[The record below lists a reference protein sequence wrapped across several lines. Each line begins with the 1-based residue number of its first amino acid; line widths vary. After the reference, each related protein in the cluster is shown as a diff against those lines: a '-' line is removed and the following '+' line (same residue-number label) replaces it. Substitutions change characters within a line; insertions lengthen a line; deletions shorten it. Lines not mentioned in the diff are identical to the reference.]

1 MPSNVFQ
8 RGDAW
13 CARRTV
19 GGDVLWL
26 GSHET
31 REAAQRAVDEAL
43 TVPVKKKRRRIVPP
57 SAQEVDALAARLG
70 GDLGR
75 MVLVAAY
82 SGLRLSEVAALEGR
96 DVLRRGDMVLVKVR
110 CGKGG
115 KARTSVVL
123 PEGVA
128 ALEPRAGLLF
138 RRREGGA
145 WTRQTVNRRW
155 LVARRDLGLEHVT
168 FHGLRHFHATL
179 LLDRGVAVMD
189 VAAQLGHSDN
199 GELVRATYGHPDV
212 GAALER
218 VASIAGGHD
227 ACGA

>member
-1 MPSNVFQ
+1 MPSNVYK
-8 RGDAW
+8 RGDAF

-155 LVARRDLGLEHVT
+155 VVARRDVGLPKVR
-168 FHGLRHFHATL
+168 FHDLRHFHATL
-179 LLDRGVAVMD
+179 LLDRGASCMD
-189 VAAQLGHSDN
+189 VAIQLGHTDN
-199 GELVRATYGHPDV
+199 GELVRRTYGHPDS
-212 GAALER
+212 APALER
-218 VASIAGGHD
+218 IASL
-227 ACGA
+227 

>member
-1 MPSNVFQ
+1 
-8 RGDAW
+8 
-13 CARRTV
+13 
-19 GGDVLWL
+19 
-26 GSHET
+26 
-31 REAAQRAVDEAL
+31 
-43 TVPVKKKRRRIVPP
+43 
-57 SAQEVDALAARLG
+57 
-70 GDLGR
+70 
-75 MVLVAAY
+75 
-82 SGLRLSEVAALEGR
+82 
-96 DVLRRGDMVLVKVR
+96 
-110 CGKGG
+110 
-115 KARTSVVL
+115 
-123 PEGVA
+123 
-128 ALEPRAGLLF
+128 
-138 RRREGGA
+138 
-145 WTRQTVNRRW
+145 VNRRW